1 MPCQTEGFLHISDG
15 DCVAVPWFEFKK
27 QKKETDLLQRA
38 VIDEGYDM
46 H

>member
-15 DCVAVPWFEFKK
+15 DCVAFPWFELRKK
-27 QKKETDLLQRA
+27 IDLLQRA